1 MRYVIMYTDGSTDLV
16 ECEDYIEVKFG
27 KYVDID
33 GELYGNSGPVDVEWV
48 STARSCRPESE
59 QEVPVNA

>member
-1 MRYVIMYTDGSTDLV
+1 MKFVILYTDESTDLV

-33 GELYGNSGPVDVEWV
+33 GELYGAGGPVDVKWV
-48 STARSCRPESE
+48 TLADSERPVE
-59 QEVPVNA
+59 